1 MKRKLIITTAEER
14 IITSVMENDEIV
26 EFHVSEKEESSYRL
40 GSIYVGK
47 VKRILSNIRAAF
59 IEVGKGMECYYD
71 MDEKGSVPIR
81 VGEEFPVQISK
92 EAVKTKQPTV
102 TRNINLTGKYCVL
115 TKGDLRIGISNK
127 IEKEKGA
134 ELKEILKPLQTEE
147 YGFIIRTNAK
157 DRGAEE
163 LRREADKLSKD
174 YHRLMEIAPQ
184 RVCFSCLKEAVAP
197 YITDLKNIYQEGLE
211 EILVED
217 EALHEQIRAYLEA
230 EQPEDLGKLR
240 HYEDKFLPLHKLY
253 GVEKKLSDA
262 LKERVWMKSGAYLVI
277 QPTEALTVIDV
288 NTGKCIGKK
297 KDDKAYFKINLEAAK
312 EAAKQIRLRNLS
324 GIILVDFV
332 NLDNKEKMAELL
344 EQFRYFLRQDPV
356 QTVLVDMTKLQL
368 VEVTRKKVRK
378 PLYEAVRMNKG

>member
-1 MKRKLIITTAEER
+1 MKRKLMITTIEER

-26 EFHVSEKEESSYRL
+26 EFHVSEMEETPYRL

-71 MDEKGSVPIR
+71 MDEKRSVPIR

-102 TRNINLTGKYCVL
+102 TRNISLTGKYCVL
-115 TKGDLRIGISNK
+115 TKGDLRIGVSNK

-157 DRGAEE
+157 DCAREE
-163 LRREADKLSKD
+163 LIREAKKLSEE
-174 YHRLMEIAPQ
+174 YERLMEIAPQ
-184 RVCFSCLKEAVAP
+184 RVCFSCLREATAP
-197 YITDLKNIYQEGLE
+197 YITDLKNMYQEGLE

-217 EALHEQIRAYLEA
+217 SVLYEQMRAYLEE
-230 EQPEDLGKLR
+230 EQPEDLEKLR
-240 HYEDKFLPLHKLY
+240 RYEDKLLPLHKLY

-297 KDDKAYFKINLEAAK
+297 KDDKVYFKINLEAAK
-312 EAAKQIRLRNLS
+312 EAARQIRLRNLS

-332 NLDNKEKMAELL
+332 NLDDREKMTELL
-344 EQFRYFLRQDPV
+344 EQFRKFLHQDPV

-378 PLYEAVRMNKG
+378 PLYEAMSRNKG